1 MNLHRMLQARAAE
14 GRPVRVGLIGAGK
27 FGAMFLAQAQHMPGL
42 HVMAVADVSPNK
54 ARRALAAAGWP
65 KGRYAA
71 ASPAKALDRG
81 STFLTDDPIAAINAG
96 GVDVVVE
103 ATGVPEAGIRH
114 ALACFK
120 RGRHVV
126 MVNVEADALAGPLLA
141 HLADEAGV
149 VYSLAYGDQPALICE
164 QVEWARACGL
174 KVVCAGKGTKY
185 LPEFHASNPDTV
197 WDHYGITA
205 KQAAAAGMNARMFN
219 SFVDGT
225 KSALE
230 MASVANAT
238 GLSPQARGLG
248 FPPAGVG
255 RLANVC
261 RPREDGGALEHKGTL
276 EVVSSLERD
285 GKPVERD
292 LRWGVFVTFEA
303 PSEYVARCFS
313 EYGIVTDDSGRYSAL
328 YRPFHFIGLEL
339 GLSVAHVGLLGR
351 ATGAA
356 KGFSAD
362 VVAHAKR
369 GLETGQ
375 ALDGEGGYCVYGKLM
390 AAADALEMGG
400 VPIGLVEG
408 ARLKHHVAT
417 GHPILWS
424 NVEMDETKEAV
435 LFRRRM
441 EAALT
446 RE

>member
-1 MNLHRMLQARAAE
+1 MLKARQEA
-14 GRPVRVGLIGAGK
+14 GKPIRVVLIGAGK
-27 FGAMFLAQAQHMPGL
+27 FGAMFLAQALHTPGL
-42 HVMAVADVSPNK
+42 HVMAVADLSPDK
-54 ARRALAAAGWP
+54 ARRSLVAAGWP
-65 KGRYAA
+65 AERFAA

-81 STFLTDDPIAAINAG
+81 STFLTDDAIAAIGAG

-103 ATGVPEAGIRH
+103 ATGVPEAGIGH

-141 HLADEAGV
+141 HLAAEAGV

-164 QVEWARACGL
+164 QVEWAGSCGF

-205 KQAAAAGMNARMFN
+205 EQAEAAGMNSRMFN

-238 GLSPQARGLG
+238 GLMPQAQGLG

-255 RLANVC
+255 RLAEVC
-261 RPREDGGALEHKGTL
+261 RPRQDGGALDHKGTL

-285 GKPVERD
+285 GSPVEGD
-292 LRWGVFVTFEA
+292 LRWGVYVTFEA
-303 PSEYVARCFS
+303 PSDYGTRCFA
-313 EYGIVTDDSGRYSAL
+313 EYGIVTDDSGRYASL

-339 GLSVAHVGLLGR
+339 GLSVAHAGLLGR
-351 ATGAA
+351 ATGAPV
-356 KGFSAD
+356 GFSAD
-362 VVAHAKR
+362 AVAHAKR
-369 GLETGQ
+369 GLETGEV
-375 ALDGEGGYCVYGKLM
+375 LDGEGGYCVYGKLM
-390 AAADALEMGG
+390 AAADSLEMGG

-408 ARLKHHVAT
+408 AKLKHHVAT

-435 LFRRRM
+435 VFRRRM